1 MDAEMETVASFS
13 DRLFCC
19 NSSGLPHMAARA
31 REGFLLRQIK
41 RLMTPLAELPLF
53 GLRSDASFIFSYR
66 AGERKSESDTTDQW
80 CGSRCGPR
88 ITRGRMK
95 EIPRL
100 PSEITGSWT
109 RKKALIRK
117 KIPARDN
124 GGKQMWSQF
133 WVDRQRHGNWQKSNA
148 DVKNHIHHQRISWGQ
163 MCREHVQDI
172 FNYIQSSK

>member
-66 AGERKSESDTTDQW
+66 AGERKSESTHNWSMVQLPVRSTHH
-80 CGSRCGPR
+80 
-88 ITRGRMK
+88 TRKNEGDSAATIRNN
-95 EIPRL
+95 RL
-100 PSEITGSWT
+100 VND

-148 DVKNHIHHQRISWGQ
+148 DVKNHRHHRRIS
-163 MCREHVQDI
+163 
-172 FNYIQSSK
+172 